1 VAGWKPPS
9 DETREKPSSPVR
21 EADALLLPRTGP
33 FEFSHPTGTGDLL
46 THHPNGFI
54 FSPCALGPLETFS
67 ASRAF
72 RYRGVKMKALGYHL
86 ILELEGCP
94 SAVLDDEETVR
105 ALMTKAVSISGATM
119 IQPFFHRF
127 SPQGVSGVVI
137 ISESHFSIHTWPEY
151 GYAAI
156 DIFTCGDQI
165 DMEIA
170 AETLRRG
177 FRARSLQKMLLT
189 RGMLDLPDEMI
200 RHKPEPALHCLPE
213 T

>member
-1 VAGWKPPS
+1 
-9 DETREKPSSPVR
+9 
-21 EADALLLPRTGP
+21 
-33 FEFSHPTGTGDLL
+33 
-46 THHPNGFI
+46 
-54 FSPCALGPLETFS
+54 
-67 ASRAF
+67 
-72 RYRGVKMKALGYHL
+72 MKSLGYQL

-94 SAVLDDEETVR
+94 SAVLDDEETVCS
-105 ALMTKAVSISGATM
+105 LMTRAVSDSGATM

-127 SPQGVSGVVI
+127 APQGVSGGVI

-165 DMEIA
+165 DMETA

-177 FRARSLQKMLLT
+177 FRASRLQKMMLT

-200 RHKPEPALHCLPE
+200 RHKPGPALRCLPE